1 MSIGHR
7 LKDLRAAQNLTAQ
20 QLADMMGVSRPHI
33 TQVENGRRGLSVDLV
48 QALEEATGVN
58 TNWLLLGKGDMFSK
72 DTSSATSASTQD
84 LDEFMRLL
92 AGRHPDVVLHLR
104 SIIRGQNALTEK
116 DRRAL
121 LDLISIAM
129 EQASDAIRSR
139 VKDVDPEGI

>member
-33 TQVENGRRGLSVDLV
+33 TQVENGRRGLSVDVV

-58 TNWLLLGKGDMFSK
+58 TNWLLLGKGDMFSR

-129 EQASDAIRSR
+129 EQASDAIKSR

>member
-58 TNWLLLGKGDMFSK
+58 TNWLLLGKGDMFSR

-121 LDLISIAM
+121 LDLISIAI
-129 EQASDAIRSR
+129 EQASDAIKAR

>member
-129 EQASDAIRSR
+129 EQASDAIKAR

>member
-1 MSIGHR
+1 
-7 LKDLRAAQNLTAQ
+7 
-20 QLADMMGVSRPHI
+20 MMGVSRPHI

-58 TNWLLLGKGDMFSK
+58 TNWLLLGKGDMFSR

-129 EQASDAIRSR
+129 EQASDAIKSR

>member
-58 TNWLLLGKGDMFSK
+58 TNWLLLGKGDMFSR

-129 EQASDAIRSR
+129 EQASDAIKAR

>member
-58 TNWLLLGKGDMFSK
+58 TNWLLLGKGDMFSR

-129 EQASDAIRSR
+129 EQASDAIKSR

>member
-58 TNWLLLGKGDMFSK
+58 TNWLILGKGDMFSR

-129 EQASDAIRSR
+129 EQASDAIKAR

>member
-116 DRRAL
+116 DRRASS
-121 LDLISIAM
+121 DLISIAM
-129 EQASDAIRSR
+129 EQASDAIKSR

>member
-1 MSIGHR
+1 
-7 LKDLRAAQNLTAQ
+7 
-20 QLADMMGVSRPHI
+20 MMGVSRPHI

-58 TNWLLLGKGDMFSK
+58 TNWLLLGKGDMFSR

-129 EQASDAIRSR
+129 EQASDAIKAR

>member
-129 EQASDAIRSR
+129 EQASDAIKSR

>member
-20 QLADMMGVSRPHI
+20 QLADMMWVSRPHI

-129 EQASDAIRSR
+129 EQASDAIKSR